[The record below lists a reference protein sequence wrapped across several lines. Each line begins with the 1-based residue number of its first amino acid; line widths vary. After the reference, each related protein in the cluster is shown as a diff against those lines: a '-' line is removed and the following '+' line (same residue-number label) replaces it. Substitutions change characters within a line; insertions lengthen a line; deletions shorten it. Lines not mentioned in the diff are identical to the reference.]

1 MHKPNNL
8 LELDAQDALDWDPQ
22 VDDSRIVVSAKD
34 GRVTL
39 TGSVPTFYESMRA
52 ANDVQAV
59 GGLTGLDNQLLVGLV
74 GAVVNDADMAA
85 AAADALDA
93 DKFVPKGAVS
103 AEVLDGYV
111 TLHGEVRRHY
121 QRLAAEHAVSKV
133 DGVRG
138 IDDNVTLTTEPIP
151 SDVAD
156 RIDKAFR
163 RSATIDDSL
172 ISVSNDGPTIY
183 LDGKVGSWN
192 AKQEA
197 EDTAWDAAGV
207 KQVIDRLEIAP

>member
-8 LELDAQDALDWDPQ
+8 LELDTQDALDWDPQ
-22 VDDSRIVVSAKD
+22 IDDSRIVVSAKD

-39 TGSVPTFYESMRA
+39 TGSVPTFYQSMRA
-52 ANDVQAV
+52 ADDVQTV
-59 GGLTGLDNQLLVGLV
+59 GGVTGLDNQLLVGLV
-74 GAVVNDADMAA
+74 GAAMNDGDMAVAA
-85 AAADALDA
+85 AAALD
-93 DKFVPKGAVS
+93 DDRFVPKGAVS
-103 AEVLDGYV
+103 ADVLDGYV
-111 TLHGEVRRHY
+111 TLHGEVRHHY
-121 QRLAAEHAVSKV
+121 QRQAAEHAVSKV

-138 IDDNVTLTTEPIP
+138 VDDNVTLTTEPIP

-156 RIDKAFR
+156 RIDKAFQR
-163 RSATIDDSL
+163 NAIIDDSL
-172 ISVSNDGPTIY
+172 ITVSNDGPTIY

>member
-22 VDDSRIVVSAKD
+22 IDDSRIVVSAKD

-39 TGSVPTFYESMRA
+39 TGSVPTYYQAVRA
-52 ANDVQAV
+52 ANDVQTV
-59 GGLTGLDNQLLVGLV
+59 GGVSGLDNQLLVGLV
-74 GAVVNDADMAA
+74 GGALTDADMAVA
-85 AAADALDA
+85 AAAALDD

-103 AEVLDGYV
+103 AEVLDGFV
-111 TLHGEVRRHY
+111 TLHGEVRHHY
-121 QRLAAEHAVSKV
+121 QRQAAEYAVSKV

-138 IDDNVTLTTEPIP
+138 VDDNVTLTTEPIP
-151 SDVAD
+151 SDVAN
-156 RIDKAFR
+156 RIDKAFQ
-163 RSATIDDSL
+163 RSAIIDDSL
-172 ISVSNDGPTIY
+172 ITVSNDGPTIY

-197 EDTAWDAAGV
+197 EDTAWDAPGV